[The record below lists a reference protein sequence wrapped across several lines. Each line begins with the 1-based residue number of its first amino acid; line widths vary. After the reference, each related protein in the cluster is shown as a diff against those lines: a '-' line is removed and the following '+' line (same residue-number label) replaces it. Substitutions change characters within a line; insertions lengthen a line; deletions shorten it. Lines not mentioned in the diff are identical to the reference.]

1 MSDEKEDLQREIES
15 LQKLREAVKEKLRLI
30 RERKAEYLPST
41 EIPLQLEKEERD
53 LDAELKGLEKKISE
67 QEARKSSEP
76 EDEKPVPSAPTPV
89 PFTNREDE
97 MRSILSSTAPAYHLL
112 YGPTGYGK
120 TELLKRLDQRF
131 REQNW
136 YCAFVTLDEN
146 SSGKDLADSLAKQF
160 EIPISTLSGIQ
171 LSWQIGGGLKQM
183 WEGAIKK
190 DAKKEGLVLLIDLE
204 KVPSMDVLYELIET
218 YIPNME
224 RSLRVLVDFYSK
236 HNRFRVI
243 IAGRN
248 LGTHLKNE
256 HHRLPLNLLKL
267 SPFDY
272 DVIRGTATEYLPD
285 DNQTDIDQLS
295 AHLFF
300 LTGGHPGCMAHMLE
314 MYKDK
319 GVPPDVFLEHYG
331 STIWR
336 GVVRD
341 CIESTLNEIP
351 SGHEYLREL
360 LERACVFRFLDYR
373 TLRELKEGLLTK
385 KLDEYDLADALTT
398 RYLLEWKGRFLKDEI
413 TRRLLTVKLRNET
426 PHEFPKRCEQ
436 VIGICKDRLALSN
449 VNSPE
454 TWTIEFLYQSLQ
466 CQALH
471 VQEPEQRSK
480 MRDAFL
486 QQISG
491 ALKIFYR
498 RETLG
503 DRWIEE
509 KEALKQAIRGDWE
522 FQFTVNYYLRD
533 NNYNEEPYKKMEQQI
548 DTFFA

>member
-1 MSDEKEDLQREIES
+1 MGDEKDDLQREIES
-15 LQKLREAVKEKLRLI
+15 LQRRRDTAKDHLLRI
-30 RERKAEYLPST
+30 QERMSEFPQQNL
-41 EIPLQLEKEERD
+41 IPLDLTKSEDDLRVNLKELDEKI
-53 LDAELKGLEKKISE
+53 AEL
-67 QEARKSSEP
+67 EARKSSEP
-76 EDEKPVPSAPTPV
+76 EDEKPAPSAPSPV

-97 MRSILSSTAPAYHLL
+97 IRGILSSTAPAYHLL
-112 YGPTGYGK
+112 YGPMGYGK

-131 REQNW
+131 REQKW

-146 SSGKDLADSLAKQF
+146 SSGKDLADSLAEQF

-190 DAKKEGLVLLIDLE
+190 DARKEGLVLLIDLE

-248 LGTHLKNE
+248 LGTHLKAE

-300 LTGGHPGCMAHMLE
+300 LTGGHPGCMAHTLE

-319 GVPPDVFLEHYG
+319 GMPPDVFLEHYG
-331 STIWR
+331 SAIWR
-336 GVVRD
+336 SVVRD

-360 LERACVFRFLDYR
+360 LERASVFRFLDYR
-373 TLRELKEGLLTK
+373 TLRELNEGLLPK
-385 KLDEYDLADALTT
+385 GLDEYYLADALTT

-413 TRRLLTVKLRNET
+413 TRRLLTVKLRNEA

-436 VIGICKDRLALSN
+436 VIEICKDRLRLSN

-454 TWTIEFLYQSLQ
+454 TWTIEVLYQSLQ
-466 CQALH
+466 CRALH

-480 MRDAFL
+480 MRDAFPR
-486 QQISG
+486 QILG
-491 ALKIFYR
+491 ALEIFY
-498 RETLG
+498 
-503 DRWIEE
+503 DRKVFGKNMRSE
-509 KEALKQAIRGDWE
+509 KEALMQAIREDWE

-533 NNYNEEPYKKMEQQI
+533 DNYNEEPYKKMVQQI